1 MQEPITIR
9 DRNRYFRGTDESILI
24 TPIHIGVNISDENT
38 TTAISWN
45 GVTSQR
51 ESYTWKSKNTRFYTD
66 DRLWTVSYRLCSDL
80 CFVTYLPPVMTST
93 TELGLATA
101 HEADQQPSLICGRS
115 ANWPEVLYKLTCVD
129 KIIVTRAPQRCL
141 IPDLLHIQR
150 LAMPISLHTLPN
162 WDRIFNS
169 LQSMPCE
176 SAFNSKLLTF
186 NYPERMG
193 RSAFVRHVQRVC
205 PNDKCMQKPKW
216 NMCTPKWKLFILK
229 WLWLLP
235 NLAYSSVILTL
246 ISPHTS
252 SSLSPS
258 DYHKIGVQFYSQIL
272 GQQDTRH

>member
-80 CFVTYLPPVMTST
+80 CFVTYLPPVITST

-162 WDRIFNS
+162 WDRILIVYS
-169 LQSMPCE
+169 L
-176 SAFNSKLLTF
+176 
-186 NYPERMG
+186 
-193 RSAFVRHVQRVC
+193 C
-205 PNDKCMQKPKW
+205 PASPRLIVNC
-216 NMCTPKWKLFILK
+216 
-229 WLWLLP
+229 WLLIIP
-235 NLAYSSVILTL
+235 NAWAGLLLYATCKEYAQMINVCKNPNEICVHLNENCLYSN
-246 ISPHTS
+246 
-252 SSLSPS
+252 
-258 DYHKIGVQFYSQIL
+258 DYDSYPI
-272 GQQDTRH
+272 